1 MNGIMG
7 LVEMRPRIQQEGKDH
22 PYASCPADL
31 EKVSQLVSLDTCAA
45 MTVFYK
51 FHAAWQGLLNN
62 GLIQIEKC
70 CLDGVVCFK
79 EQR

>member
-1 MNGIMG
+1 MG

-45 MTVFYK
+45 MTVIYK
-51 FHAAWQGLLNN
+51 FHAAW
-62 GLIQIEKC
+62 
-70 CLDGVVCFK
+70 
-79 EQR
+79 